1 MWVNAGFYFF
11 SQQYEDKLQKVTKEN
26 ELLRTARNEAMEVIK
41 EIENKLQFSEGKDH
55 QGSHGKIIHT
65 AGTVVWNS
73 V

>member
-26 ELLRTARNEAMEVIK
+26 ELLRTAHKQAMEVIK

-55 QGSHGKIIHT
+55 QGSRGKIIHT
-65 AGTVVWNS
+65 AETVVWNS